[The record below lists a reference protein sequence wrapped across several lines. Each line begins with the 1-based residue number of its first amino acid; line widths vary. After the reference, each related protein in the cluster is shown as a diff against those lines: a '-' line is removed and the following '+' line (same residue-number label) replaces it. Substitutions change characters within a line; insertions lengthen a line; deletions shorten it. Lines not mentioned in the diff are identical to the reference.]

1 MARVEF
7 QEVTKRFGDEEWPAL
22 ADCTLSISSGSS
34 VSIIGPSG
42 AGKTTL
48 LRLAAG
54 ALLPDEGRIQIDD
67 EPPSPG
73 DAAMISQ
80 GDVLAP
86 RRTVLTNVL
95 VGRTGQR
102 SLLGGLI
109 EPYLRRDLSDPI
121 ALLRAAGLDEHV
133 QTRVDELSAGE
144 RQRAAVVRALLQDS
158 PLILADEPTANLDP
172 GTSERVLSLLNE
184 HVDRTRIVALH
195 DIDVISSRFFDRVI
209 GIRAGT
215 ITFDLPPAQV
225 TAQTLDDLYAD
236 HPNQVQEG
244 NRA

>member
-7 QEVTKRFGDEEWPAL
+7 RDVTKRFGDAEQPAL
-22 ADCTLSISSGSS
+22 ADCTLSVSSGSS
-34 VSIIGPSG
+34 VSIVGPSG

-54 ALLPDEGRIQIDD
+54 ALLPDDGRIRIND

-109 EPYLRRDLSDPI
+109 EPYLRRNLSDPI
-121 ALLRAAGLDEHV
+121 ALLRAAGLAEHV

-144 RQRAAVVRALLQDS
+144 RQRTAVVRALLQDS

-172 GTSERVLSLLNE
+172 GTSERVLSLFNE
-184 HVDRTRIVALH
+184 RADRTRIVALH
-195 DIDVISSRFFDRVI
+195 DIEVVSSRFFDRVI
-209 GIRAGT
+209 GIRAGN
-215 ITFDLPPAQV
+215 IVFDLPPEQV
-225 TAQTLDDLYAD
+225 TTQRLDDLYAD
-236 HPNQVQEG
+236 RPNHQQEG